1 MVSTQSSNEA
11 GFERMSSINEH
22 MISYHNEK
30 TRTLQSRFT
39 MVMELSGV
47 QFGVKPNAGFEITSM
62 ILEQNRTTWSSVTTL

>member
-1 MVSTQSSNEA
+1 
-11 GFERMSSINEH
+11 MSSINEH

-62 ILEQNRTTWSSVTTL
+62 ILEQNRTT